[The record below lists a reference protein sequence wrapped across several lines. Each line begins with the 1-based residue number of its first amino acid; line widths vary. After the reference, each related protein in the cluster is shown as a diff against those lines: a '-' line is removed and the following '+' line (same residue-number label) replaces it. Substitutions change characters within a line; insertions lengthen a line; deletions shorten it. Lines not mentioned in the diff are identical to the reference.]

1 MGVLAAVLQFADLAG
16 RELLLFA
23 GIWFFVGLVDEVA
36 IDLLWFWLRLRGR
49 GKALP
54 FTPPANRCLRGP
66 AAVLIPCWD
75 EGGILEHTLSAC
87 RGAWPHEAC
96 TFYVGCYRNDPA
108 TIIAAQDGAA
118 GDPRVRI
125 VVVPRDGP
133 TTKAD
138 CLNALYDAI
147 AADERERGVLYR
159 FVLLQDAE
167 DHVHPLALDLID
179 DRLERADFVQL
190 PVIPEPNSRSRWIA
204 GHYADEFAE
213 NHLKTMVVRD
223 WLRTALPAAGVGC
236 AFRRDMLARIAE
248 FRGAPH
254 PFAPECLT
262 EDYELGLIVSAL
274 GGRSRFVRALD
285 AEGRLIATREYFPA
299 TISAAVR
306 QKARWIHGIAFQGWE
321 RLGWSRGR
329 AETWMRLRDR
339 RGPLTALVLLAGYL
353 VVVIWAIT
361 AAVEALGLLEREPIG
376 NLLKAVVLVGAVGL
390 VWRALMRFAFSS
402 SQYGRA
408 EGFRSI
414 IRLPIANIVTIV
426 AARRALAAYVR
437 SLRGHEPVWDKTD
450 HYRYTPPVTAA
461 AASANA

>member
-1 MGVLAAVLQFADLAG
+1 MGVIAAVLQFADLAW

-23 GIWFFVGLVDEVA
+23 GIWFFVGLVDEIAV
-36 IDLLWFWLRLRGR
+36 DLLWFWLRLRGR

-54 FTPPANRCLRGP
+54 FTPPAGRRLRGP

-75 EGGILEHTLSAC
+75 EGIVEHTLSAC
-87 RGAWPHEAC
+87 RQAWPHEDCAL
-96 TFYVGCYRNDPA
+96 YVGCYRNDPA
-108 TIIAAQDGAA
+108 TLVAAQRGA
-118 GDPRVRI
+118 GDDARVRI

-138 CLNALYDAI
+138 CLNALYEEMEL
-147 AADERERGVLYR
+147 DERRRGEHYR

-167 DHVHPLALDLID
+167 DQVHPLALDLID

-190 PVIPEPNSRSRWIA
+190 PVIPEANPRSRWIA
-204 GHYADEFAE
+204 GHYGDEFAE
-213 NHLKTMVVRD
+213 SHLKTMVVRD

-248 FRGAPH
+248 FRGADH

-262 EDYELGLIVSAL
+262 EDYELGLIVKAL

-285 AEGRLIATREYFPA
+285 GEGRLIATREYFPA
-299 TISAAVR
+299 TIGAAVR

-321 RLGWSRGR
+321 RLGWSRGWS
-329 AETWMRLRDR
+329 ETWMRLRDR

-361 AAVEALGLLEREPIG
+361 EVAEALGIFERKPLSNLLET
-376 NLLKAVVLVGAVGL
+376 VVLVGAVGL
-390 VWRALMRFAFSS
+390 AWRALMRFAFTSI
-402 SQYGRA
+402 QYGHA
-408 EGFRSI
+408 EGLRAVL
-414 IRLPIANIVTIV
+414 RLPILNIVTIV
-426 AARRALAAYVR
+426 AARRALATYIR

-450 HYRYTPPVTAA
+450 HIRYTPSAA
-461 AASANA
+461 ADAASMSA